1 MMLGVL
7 KGDKN
12 TARNITILN
21 AGAALYVSGIC
32 QDLASAF
39 EVSGRMIDEGLAIKK
54 LKQLI
59 KKSNE

>member
-1 MMLGVL
+1 MILGVL
-7 KGDKN
+7 NGDKN
-12 TARNITILN
+12 TARDITILN

-32 QDLASAF
+32 QDFESAF
-39 EVSGRMIDEGLAIKK
+39 EVSAQMIDEGHAIKK

>member
-1 MMLGVL
+1 MLGVL
-7 KGDKN
+7 NGDKN

-32 QDLASAF
+32 EDFTSAF

>member
-1 MMLGVL
+1 
-7 KGDKN
+7 
-12 TARNITILN
+12 LN

-32 QDLASAF
+32 QDFESAF
-39 EVSGRMIDEGLAIKK
+39 EVSARMIDEGLAIKK

>member
-1 MMLGVL
+1 MLN
-7 KGDKN
+7 GDKN

-32 QDLASAF
+32 QDFVSAF